1 MLDKFD
7 SNSKRPTTPNATQEI
22 NEHYSKPILA
32 PSAWGAHL
40 LTGKVL
46 GSLKH
51 NAGDGS
57 EEKADEQ

>member
-7 SNSKRPTTPNATQEI
+7 SNSKRPATPTATKKI
-22 NEHYSKPILA
+22 NEHNSKPILA

-46 GSLKH
+46 ESLKH
-51 NAGDGS
+51 NASDGC
-57 EEKADEQ
+57 EDKADEQ